1 MAVLKGYIKADNI
14 QKELGYSSARPEAK
28 ALLLQVIDAI
38 KDTINANIKSVLI
51 APAEANIIN
60 LGGGENIDAD
70 INFTLGIE
78 MRGMDAKDIM
88 KQMTPQLKKV
98 LKAIKTIKVK
108 SDEFVTHIS
117 NFEILNPQTD
127 YQTLY
132 PGIGLRIQ
140 IYS

>member
-28 ALLLQVIDAI
+28 ALLLQVIDTI
-38 KDTINANIKSVLI
+38 KDTINENIKSVLI
-51 APAEANIIN
+51 EPAEANIIDIR
-60 LGGGENIDAD
+60 GGENVDAN

-98 LKAIKTIKVK
+98 LKVLKTIKV
-108 SDEFVTHIS
+108 SNDEFVVHIS

-127 YQTLY
+127 YQTIY

>member
-1 MAVLKGYIKADNI
+1 
-14 QKELGYSSARPEAK
+14 
-28 ALLLQVIDAI
+28 
-38 KDTINANIKSVLI
+38 
-51 APAEANIIN
+51 
-60 LGGGENIDAD
+60 
-70 INFTLGIE
+70 